1 DLQDFLDRQDTEGP
15 FGVGAVPGHVLVT
28 EDALTQKQP
37 GFLVEFPGDREELF
51 VVRLVGLDL
60 LLESFGELRGL
71 LLGVVAVLAQDPV
84 GGTDVDVDVT
94 QGVVRPGLGLDLGD
108 DLGRV
113 PVEVVREA
121 AGAAANIPTVIAA
134 APVRAVTLRVRPL
147 RAKMDI
153 TGTAPLIVSGEDASM
168 LTQIT
173 GSNTQRHA
181 AVAHCVFGVSG
192 PGDRIPAGSV

>member
-1 DLQDFLDRQDTEGP
+1 MVLGLADREEGLFPVPTVVVEVGVPLDLQDFLDRQDTEGP

-113 PVEVVREA
+113 PVEVVRGGRRCGREHTDRDR
-121 AGAAANIPTVIAA
+121 GRTGEGGD
-134 APVRAVTLRVRPL
+134 APGET
-147 RAKMDI
+147 
-153 TGTAPLIVSGEDASM
+153 TASKNGHNGNSSPDS
-168 LTQIT
+168 
-173 GSNTQRHA
+173 QR
-181 AVAHCVFGVSG
+181 
-192 PGDRIPAGSV
+192 